1 MFKAYPINFIEFIGN
16 LKADMEADIQVE
28 DRGEPIARIEP
39 LLVSAN
45 SRFRTQLADLAV
57 ELTAKSTALRK
68 SLPIGIE

>member
-1 MFKAYPINFIEFIGN
+1 
-16 LKADMEADIQVE
+16 MEADIQVE
-28 DRGEPIARIEP
+28 DRGEPIARIET